1 MKQTTIQFDKRKSEP
16 VTMQRLQQVIDLVQ
30 EGQKLSYALHAI
42 GLKGS
47 MGKYL
52 VDTRILARLNG
63 RSVVVIKPKLDRKD
77 YYKIMDLQKR
87 YHQKKREKRKLMS
100 FYEQKK
106 DSRFIDVPD
115 TDMLGLVNMPKTEPI
130 KLLRTP
136 KPRVKKAVA
145 LPWWKRILL
154 YLANH

>member
-1 MKQTTIQFDKRKSEP
+1 MKQTTIQFEKKQP
-16 VTMQRLQQVIDLVQ
+16 VTIQRLQSVVDAVAQ
-30 EGQKLSYALHAI
+30 GSKLNKALKDAK
-42 GLKGS
+42 LKGA
-47 MGKYL
+47 MGMHL
-52 VDTRILARLNG
+52 VDARILIRLDGKN
-63 RSVVVIKPKLDRKD
+63 VIVYKPILERKD
-77 YYKIMDLQKR
+77 FYRVMDLCSK
-87 YHQKKREKRKLMS
+87 HEKNLREKRKLMS

-130 KLLRTP
+130 KLQRTP
-136 KPRVKKAVA
+136 KPRIKKAVA